1 MKKSFLPSFLP
12 SFSKGL
18 IAFGFCATMVAMT
31 ACSESSSSG
40 GGATQPCADASCAN
54 LPQNPNDPFDNS
66 QASNASKCDLATQ
79 KLPASSLAWQ
89 PTFSGGCEVSQQ
101 IALDELLK
109 FDTLLIAAGYEKE
122 ELTQSSYRYT
132 LETPNVETATS
143 INDTLEFTYM
153 QGTFAGF
160 FRSATN
166 AIDKITMKKILAEQ
180 ACPSL
185 IPATVFEADVC
196 DPVDYT
202 GVIAPEYFLISK
214 EASLIVS
221 DLNSY
226 GWVCDIKNGMLY
238 TCNANYNGNLYTL
251 QYIYQHDA
259 IYGSEGMPPLEITT
273 ITHFS
278 FQVSV

>member
-1 MKKSFLPSFLP
+1 MKKSFLL

-18 IAFGFCATMVAMT
+18 IAFGFCAAVVAMT

-54 LPQNPNDPFDNS
+54 LPQNPNDPFGNS
-66 QASNASKCDLATQ
+66 QVSNASKCDLATQ

-109 FDTLLIAAGYEKE
+109 FDTLLIAAGYEKK

-132 LETPNVETATS
+132 LETPNIETATS

-160 FRSATN
+160 FRSATS
-166 AIDKITMKKILAEQ
+166 AIDKVTMKKILVKQ

-185 IPATVFEADVC
+185 IPETVFEKDVC
-196 DPVDYT
+196 ISVDNK
-202 GVIAPEYFLISK
+202 GEIAPESFLILK
-214 EASLIVS
+214 EASSLLS
-221 DLNSY
+221 DLKNY
-226 GWVCDIKNGMLY
+226 GWICEIENGMLY
-238 TCNANYNGNLYTL
+238 TCNVNHNGNLYSL
-251 QYIYQHDA
+251 QYIYQPDKVYA
-259 IYGSEGMPPLEITT
+259 PDGSAPLSVTR
-273 ITHFS
+273 ITHFN
-278 FQVSV
+278 FQVSI

>member
-1 MKKSFLPSFLP
+1 
-12 SFSKGL
+12 
-18 IAFGFCATMVAMT
+18 MT

-89 PTFSGGCEVSQQ
+89 PTFGGGCEVSQQ
-101 IALDELLK
+101 IALDELQM
-109 FDTLLIAAGYEKE
+109 FDTWLIAAGYEKK
-122 ELTQSSYRYT
+122 ELTQGSYRYT

-166 AIDKITMKKILAEQ
+166 PIDKVTMKKILVKQ

-185 IPATVFEADVC
+185 IPEIVFEKDVC
-196 DPVDYT
+196 VSVDYN
-202 GVIAPEYFLISK
+202 GKIAPESFLALK
-214 EASLIVS
+214 DAASILS
-221 DLNSY
+221 DLKNY
-226 GWVCDIKNGMLY
+226 GWMCDIQNGMLY
-238 TCNANYNGNLYTL
+238 TCSVNHNGNQYSL
-251 QYIYQHDA
+251 QYIYQTDTV
-259 IYGSEGMPPLEITT
+259 YGPDGSAPLSVTR
-273 ITHFS
+273 ITHFN
-278 FQVSV
+278 FQVSI